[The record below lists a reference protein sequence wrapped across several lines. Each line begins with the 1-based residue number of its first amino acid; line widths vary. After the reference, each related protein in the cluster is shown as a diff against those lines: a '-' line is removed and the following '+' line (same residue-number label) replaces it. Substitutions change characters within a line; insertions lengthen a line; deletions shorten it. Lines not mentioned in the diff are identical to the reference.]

1 MLFIFLYGKL
11 ICNIYFLIEDQQL
24 RLNNVLHAVIV
35 CFTFLV
41 AIKLPNEV
49 YKALCILSLVAI
61 FFFYYPL
68 LTIEEVENADKRE
81 INLQFDHAI
90 KLLL

>member
-1 MLFIFLYGKL
+1 MGYKVRYIKNYTLH
-11 ICNIYFLIEDQQL
+11 QL
-24 RLNNVLHAVIV
+24 RLNKVLHVFV
-35 CFTFLV
+35 YFTFLV
-41 AIKLPNEV
+41 AIKLSNEV
-49 YKALCILSLVAI
+49 FKALCILSLVAI

-68 LTIEEVENADKRE
+68 LTTEEVENTDKGE